1 MRKHWKC
8 FLGILLAGSVLAG
21 CGSQSGGAEPFT
33 RGGEQGVA
41 GDGGTVHSGMDASA
55 GVLEPSRMQM
65 TQEPVWDRQDT
76 ASYEA
81 LRLFSQQLMLEN
93 MEKENPLL
101 SPVSA
106 YLALGMVGMGARGDT
121 LGEFQAVMGVNMP
134 ALSGELMERY
144 LQEQEGMTLT
154 VANSVWVDQQFEPD
168 EKWVADM
175 ENIFRGKGYRGVL
188 SSEEV
193 MEQINTWCS
202 DNTRGLI
209 PTMLD
214 EPLPE
219 DARLA
224 LLNAIYFKGDW
235 ASPFDT
241 ANTAERPFT
250 REDGTELQVDTMSK
264 YSKSQSYL
272 SSALGE
278 GVVLPYQGEDFAYV
292 AILPREGTTVRELYR
307 QLTPEALAELLESE
321 SVELCDLRLPKYEI
335 SFDQKLNQSLQAM
348 GLTRAFDGSEADL
361 SGLGRTEQGDPPCI
375 NLVKQKAVFKV
386 DEEGT
391 EAAAVTLVSVKCTAM
406 EVQQEPREL
415 YFDRPFVYMILDVK
429 TQVPLFVGIMDDPSK

>member
-1 MRKHWKC
+1 
-8 FLGILLAGSVLAG
+8 
-21 CGSQSGGAEPFT
+21 
-33 RGGEQGVA
+33 
-41 GDGGTVHSGMDASA
+41 
-55 GVLEPSRMQM
+55 
-65 TQEPVWDRQDT
+65 
-76 ASYEA
+76 
-81 LRLFSQQLMLEN
+81 
-93 MEKENPLL
+93 ME
-101 SPVSA
+101 
-106 YLALGMVGMGARGDT
+106 D
-121 LGEFQAVMGVNMP
+121 
-134 ALSGELMERY
+134 
-144 LQEQEGMTLT
+144 
-154 VANSVWVDQQFEPD
+154 
-168 EKWVADM
+168 
-175 ENIFRGKGYRGVL
+175 IFKGKGYRGVL
-188 SSEEV
+188 SSKEV
-193 MEQINTWCS
+193 MEQINAWCS

-214 EPLPE
+214 DPLPK

-241 ANTAERPFT
+241 SNTAERPFT

-321 SVELCDLRLPKYEI
+321 SMELCDLRLPKYEI
-335 SFDQKLNQSLQAM
+335 SFDQKLNKSLQAM
-348 GLTRAFDGSEADL
+348 GLVRVFDGGEADL

-375 NLVKQKAVFKV
+375 DLVKQKAVFKV

-391 EAAAVTLVSVKCTAM
+391 EAAAVTLVTVKCTAM